1 MSLDKKT
8 VHLRLLQSV
17 QDKIDRLQ
25 SEMDE
30 LNESL
35 TSSTKSSVG
44 DKHETARAMLQ
55 IEQERIGNQLIQNQQ
70 MRDVLKQIDTNKSNS
85 KITLGSLVKTA
96 SGYFYL
102 SISGGQLKIGNDSVF
117 CLSLNSPMGQA
128 LNNKSTGDEFQL
140 NGKTFE
146 IEEIK

>member
-1 MSLDKKT
+1 MDKKS
-8 VHLRLLQSV
+8 VHHHLLRSV

-35 TSSTKSSVG
+35 SSSTKSSVG

-70 MRDVLKQIDTNKSNS
+70 MRDVLKQIDANKSNS
-85 KITLGSLVKTA
+85 KVSLGSLVKTT
-96 SGYFYL
+96 SGHFYL
-102 SISGGQLKIGNDSVF
+102 SISGGQLKIGNESVF
-117 CLSLNSPMGQA
+117 CLSLSSPMGLA
-128 LNNKSTGDEFQL
+128 MHNKSIGDVFQL
-140 NGKTFE
+140 NGKNFE
-146 IEEIK
+146 IVEII